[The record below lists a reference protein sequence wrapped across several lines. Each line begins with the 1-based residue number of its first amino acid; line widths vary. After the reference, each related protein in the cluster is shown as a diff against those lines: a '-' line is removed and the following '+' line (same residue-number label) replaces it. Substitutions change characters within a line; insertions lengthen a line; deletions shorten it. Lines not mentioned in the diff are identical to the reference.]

1 MWFHESFQ
9 ATFSNL
15 ISVSGYC
22 MRFIFKICQTVTGI
36 SMISQFHEFFN
47 LIFGGFLSLGQ
58 TVRNGGGSDWPHGGR
73 GGHDGGQNCESD
85 FCRNEK
91 KWASK
96 EVRTVSSSLNT
107 TAHVFRV
114 QMNPDESNQHGS
126 LSLLTQKLGQ
136 WLRWARGKWRSPC
149 LSYIHE
155 PGGNLQR
162 TLNMSFCFYSNWLN
176 VINKCKM
183 WNCQKFCKSYFWV
196 VLLRFCLMT
205 YILSKI

>member
-1 MWFHESFQ
+1 MWFHEYLQ

-22 MRFIFKICQTVTGI
+22 MRFIFKICQTVTGK

-162 TLNMSFCFYSNWLN
+162 TF
-176 VINKCKM
+176 
-183 WNCQKFCKSYFWV
+183 
-196 VLLRFCLMT
+196 
-205 YILSKI
+205 